1 MIPQQYTRSFNLVS
15 AWAELVGHVGS
26 ICPAGESLNPISDTN
41 ATCRLVKAG
50 VIPQQYAL
58 SFKLV
63 SAWAELVGHV
73 GSICP
78 AGEFLNPI
86 SDTNATCRLVKAGV
100 IPQQYARSFNLVSA
114 WAELVGYVGSIWL
127 NALRIA
133 AALEREQALSKE
145 LLRRKKVQ
153 HATCHDLCMSGHQ
166 GLLPHPD
173 SLSACPLRDR
183 FSESGACLMSWGTHP
198 RRSCSFSTAP
208 PMLITYPYAKFAWHR
223 WASRGMMGTLELQ
236 KEVQALQEWRLLW
249 MLAVIQDVS
258 DSSLALLDNLTSRQ
272 KLHGAGGRAGL

>member
-1 MIPQQYTRSFNLVS
+1 MIPQQYTGTFNLVS

-26 ICPAGESLNPISDTN
+26 ICPAGESFNPIM
-41 ATCRLVKAG
+41 
-50 VIPQQYAL
+50 
-58 SFKLV
+58 
-63 SAWAELVGHV
+63 
-73 GSICP
+73 
-78 AGEFLNPI
+78 I

-153 HATCHDLCMSGHQ
+153 HANYHDLCMSGHQ

-183 FSESGACLMSWGTHP
+183 FSECRACLMSWGTHQ
-198 RRSCSFSTAP
+198 RRRCSFQTVP
-208 PMLITYPYAKFAWHR
+208 PMLNDLSLRQVCMAQVGKQGFD
-223 WASRGMMGTLELQ
+223 G
-236 KEVQALQEWRLLW
+236 
-249 MLAVIQDVS
+249 
-258 DSSLALLDNLTSRQ
+258 DS
-272 KLHGAGGRAGL
+272 